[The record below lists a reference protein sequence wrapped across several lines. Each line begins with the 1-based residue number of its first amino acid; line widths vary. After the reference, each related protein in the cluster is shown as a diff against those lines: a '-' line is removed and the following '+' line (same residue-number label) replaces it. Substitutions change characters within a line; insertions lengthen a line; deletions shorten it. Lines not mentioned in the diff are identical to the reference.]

1 MALKDAK
8 NKRSLPQQGNPQLH
22 APDYH
27 ELVRDRRLGQTNLA
41 VKSGQVG
48 TSNATKKDNLGL
60 FDYAHL
66 KIPFPP
72 DFEGSE
78 IHPHHARH
86 GPPRSYFLMRRSSD
100 GFVSASGMFRA
111 AFPWARAAEE
121 KAEKEFIKS
130 LEAASREE
138 VAGNIWVSEPTALDL
153 AKDYNMAPW
162 VAALLDPAPVSKG
175 SENMTKS
182 ITPPPK
188 YVFTANDQTFLPP
201 PASRGSTP
209 ARSRGRPRN
218 GSPAKSDK
226 AASPRKQRATKASK
240 AENAANAKAA
250 AAVLQDT
257 LAEDTKTNAVST
269 RAKGE
274 ENVVKLELSEITE
287 VNGNI
292 ETTTTNVKLDLPG
305 GMAADVPPQ
314 EMTQELMREAQAM
327 VEETRK
333 LEGGS
338 SKVSRKRKAEELDDS
353 DEEGDDELQPAKKA
367 RMAKQELKKERVKNR
382 ALVGMAFTLAV
393 GSVLPYFL

>member
-1 MALKDAK
+1 
-8 NKRSLPQQGNPQLH
+8 
-22 APDYH
+22 
-27 ELVRDRRLGQTNLA
+27 
-41 VKSGQVG
+41 
-48 TSNATKKDNLGL
+48 
-60 FDYAHL
+60 
-66 KIPFPP
+66 
-72 DFEGSE
+72 
-78 IHPHHARH
+78 
-86 GPPRSYFLMRRSSD
+86 
-100 GFVSASGMFRA
+100 
-111 AFPWARAAEE
+111 
-121 KAEKEFIKS
+121 
-130 LEAASREE
+130 
-138 VAGNIWVSEPTALDL
+138 
-153 AKDYNMAPW
+153 
-162 VAALLDPAPVSKG
+162 
-175 SENMTKS
+175 MTKS

-393 GSVLPYFL
+393 G

>member
-1 MALKDAK
+1 
-8 NKRSLPQQGNPQLH
+8 
-22 APDYH
+22 
-27 ELVRDRRLGQTNLA
+27 
-41 VKSGQVG
+41 
-48 TSNATKKDNLGL
+48 
-60 FDYAHL
+60 
-66 KIPFPP
+66 
-72 DFEGSE
+72 
-78 IHPHHARH
+78 
-86 GPPRSYFLMRRSSD
+86 
-100 GFVSASGMFRA
+100 MFRA

-121 KAEKEFIKS
+121 KAEKEYIKS
-130 LEAASREE
+130 LDAASREE

-153 AKDYNMAPW
+153 AKDYGMTPW
-162 VAALLDPAPVSKG
+162 VAALLDPASVSKG

-209 ARSRGRPRN
+209 ARSRGRPPRN
-218 GSPAKSDK
+218 ASPTKSDK
-226 AASPRKQRATKASK
+226 AASPRKHRATKVSK

-250 AAVLQDT
+250 AAILQDT
-257 LAEDTKTNAVST
+257 LAEGTKTNTVST
-269 RAKGE
+269 LAKGE
-274 ENVVKLELSEITE
+274 ENIVKLELSEVTE

-327 VEETRK
+327 VEETRR

-338 SKVSRKRKAEELDDS
+338 SKASRKRKAEELDES

-367 RMAKQELKKERVKNR
+367 RLVNQKYKKEQVKKR
-382 ALVGMAFTLAV
+382 ALFGVAFTLAV